1 MSQQISDNS
10 ICSAANYSLVL
21 HITLIQIYGKGFVSI
36 KDGFQMFQMSSAL
49 KTGKCSQSDPNIQ
62 ITFFLTECYYQHT
75 SRESVSPVRLIFCAI
90 LYIQRISPPEESWTL
105 FIKKNCFQKGL
116 VTNVQTIMT
125 VTGSLWTIS
134 NPINLAKKTN
144 VFQKTQQRFQQHSFC
159 ICVFAAAFLASVFS
173 ASAFLHLHFCSCVFS
188 IGFFS
193 ICVFATSN

>member
-1 MSQQISDNS
+1 
-10 ICSAANYSLVL
+10 
-21 HITLIQIYGKGFVSI
+21 
-36 KDGFQMFQMSSAL
+36 MSSAL
-49 KTGKCSQSDPNIQ
+49 KTGQCSQSDPNTYFAIISTRQ
-62 ITFFLTECYYQHT
+62 
-75 SRESVSPVRLIFCAI
+75 ESQCLPYAWFFCAI
-90 LYIQRISPPEESWTL
+90 LYIQRISPPGESRTL
-105 FIKKNCFQKGL
+105 FIKKKNCFQKGL

-193 ICVFATSN
+193 ICVLQHQINKRNVKFYGLFRPIKNVAHLF